1 MSWIEKAIDTLLV
14 NGEGEIHSRIK
25 SLGNELEIEGTKAK
39 GYCYSLKLDAQ
50 GNPRAND
57 LIEFVA
63 TKIVDY
69 SIPKKMQDEAKEY
82 MNKTGSS
89 SKIIDLQNKAKV
101 LFTDLKKTGEF
112 GEMLLYT
119 LVQEVLGLPQLISKM
134 TLKTSGQMHYQGADG
149 IHVKYEKEDD
159 SLSLYWGESKMEKNA
174 NTAIKHC
181 FESLKGFLLDTYGYK
196 STQSR
201 DLQLITTNLNENINN
216 PDLEDILVRY
226 FDLDDDLSNKLNY
239 KGVCFVG
246 FDSKNYPDKPL
257 ETTMEELVIL
267 FKSDMKKWLENSGKH
282 IKSHINLEKFEIH
295 IFLIP
300 FPSVQEFRDYFIE
313 LISK

>member
-1 MSWIEKAIDTLLV
+1 MSWIEKAIDTLLI
-14 NGEGEIHSRIK
+14 NGEGEIHSRIE
-25 SLGNELEIEGTKAK
+25 SLGNKLEIEGTKAK
-39 GYCYSLKLDAQ
+39 GYCYSLKLNAQ
-50 GNPRAND
+50 GVPRAND

-82 MNKTGSS
+82 LIKTGSS
-89 SKIIDLQNKAKV
+89 SKIIDLQNKAKT

-112 GEMLLYT
+112 GEMLLYI
-119 LVQEVLGLPQLISKM
+119 LVQEILGYPQLISKM
-134 TLKTSGQMHYQGADG
+134 TLKTSERMHYHGADG
-149 IHVKYEKEDD
+149 IHVKYETAND
-159 SLSLYWGESKMEKNA
+159 SLSLYWGESKMEKNS

-201 DLQLITTNLNENINN
+201 DLQLITNNLNQNINN
-216 PDLEDILVRY
+216 PALEDILVRY
-226 FDLDDDLSNKLNY
+226 FDLDDNLSNKLNY

-246 FDSKNYPDKPL
+246 FDSKNYPSNPM
-257 ETTMEELVIL
+257 ETTMEELTEL
-267 FKSDMKKWLENSGKH
+267 FNSDLNKWLKNSGKH

-313 LISK
+313 LVSK